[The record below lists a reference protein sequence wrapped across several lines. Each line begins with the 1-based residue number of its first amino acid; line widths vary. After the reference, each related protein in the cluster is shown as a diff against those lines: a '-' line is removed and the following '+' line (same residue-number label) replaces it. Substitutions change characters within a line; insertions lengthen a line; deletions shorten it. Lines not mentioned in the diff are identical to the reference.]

1 MSTKPEQPSKSE
13 QPPKPEQSPDSEPHL
28 TGIEYLVHE
37 AIRMAYA
44 SCGAKNQNSSCA
56 ENRPLTVKVLDFAQL
71 APYGAYYLAYHT
83 AKAIDCAGAQ
93 LGDEGKAISQLIVRP
108 LAQTE
113 AAGLIGSEL
122 LGYAILKLN
131 HGRGNMYQD
140 ITGTVVPQF
149 AWPNAPRLYI
159 PGIHWEGP
167 IDFEGNPL

>member
-1 MSTKPEQPSKSE
+1 MATKAEQLSKPE
-13 QPPKPEQSPDSEPHL
+13 QPPKPEKSADTEPHL

-37 AIRMAYA
+37 AIRLAYA

-56 ENRPLTVKVLDFAQL
+56 EDRPLAVKVLDFAQL

-83 AKAIDCAGAQ
+83 AKAIDWAGAQ
-93 LGDEGKAISQLIVRP
+93 LGDEGKAVSQLMVRP

-113 AAGLIGSEL
+113 AAGLLGSEL
-122 LGYAILKLN
+122 LGYAILGLN

-140 ITGTVVPQF
+140 ITGTVVPEF
-149 AWPNAPRLYI
+149 AWHNAPRLYI
-159 PGIHWEGP
+159 PGIHREGP